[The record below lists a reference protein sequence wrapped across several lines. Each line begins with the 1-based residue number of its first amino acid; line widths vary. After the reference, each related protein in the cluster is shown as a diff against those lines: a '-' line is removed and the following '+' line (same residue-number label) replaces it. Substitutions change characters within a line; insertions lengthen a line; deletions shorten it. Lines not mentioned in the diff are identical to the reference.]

1 MRPLALLAALA
12 ALILAGC
19 ATRTVSSHIGL
30 NADFAKYR
38 TYDWGPADALPTG
51 DARLDNNEFLRDYIQ
66 GAIERELASRRL
78 RLVSNDPD
86 LLIHWHTTVARELD
100 VEAHRR
106 EYHGNPN
113 WQGSS
118 HDPEIVE
125 YETGTLLVDVVDAR
139 SNRLLWRGWARENYS
154 GVIDNQERLR
164 LTVVGAIADVM
175 KRFPK
180 PVSKVRTDS

>member
-1 MRPLALLAALA
+1 MRSVGLLATLAALM
-12 ALILAGC
+12 LAGC
-19 ATRTVSSHIGL
+19 ATRIVSSHVEL

-51 DARLDNNEFLRDYIQ
+51 DVRLDNNEFLRDYIQ
-66 GAIERELASRRL
+66 GAIEKELAVRRL
-78 RLVSNDPD
+78 TLVSNDPD

-113 WQGSS
+113 GLGSS
-118 HDPEIVE
+118 YEPEIVE
-125 YETGTLLVDVVDAR
+125 YEIGTLLIDAVDAR
-139 SNRLLWRGWARENYS
+139 TQKLVWRGWARETYS

-164 LTVVGAIADVM
+164 RTVLGAIADMM

-180 PVSKVRTDS
+180 AAS

>member
-1 MRPLALLAALA
+1 MRPLGVLALLAALT
-12 ALILAGC
+12 LAGC
-19 ATRTVSSHIGL
+19 ATRIVSSHVEL

-66 GAIERELASRRL
+66 GAIEKELAARRL
-78 RLVSNDPD
+78 RLVSNEPD
-86 LLIHWHTTVARELD
+86 LLIHWHTNVTRERN
-100 VEAHRR
+100 VETYRR

-118 HDPEIVE
+118 CDPEIVE
-125 YETGTLLVDVVDAR
+125 YEMGTLLIDVVDAR
-139 SNRLLWRGWARENYS
+139 SQRLVWRGWARESYA

-164 LTVVGAIADVM
+164 LAVAGAITDLM

-180 PVSKVRTDS
+180 TAS